1 MKRVTFRALAV
12 TIKTVRHTTLPRAA
26 LLLVLWAFLCT
37 ASVPAGGADEAD
49 KGEFETIFNG
59 KDLTGWVVTGC
70 VTDVEDG
77 ALVIKDGN
85 GFVRYDKELTDFVL
99 EIEWKPLRDKEY
111 DSGIYFRAPM
121 PTDQPWPDRYQI
133 NLKQGDE
140 GNLIGSKTARSEGL
154 AKPGEWNKFVLRVEG
169 KTASLEIN
177 GKPAWTTDEI
187 EPAKGYIGIQVEV
200 PGGGQYQFRN
210 IRLKTL

>member
-1 MKRVTFRALAV
+1 VRNTRLA
-12 TIKTVRHTTLPRAA
+12 RAA
-26 LLLVLWAFLCT
+26 LLLTLSALTCAT
-37 ASVPAGGADEAD
+37 PAPTRAED
-49 KGEFETIFNG
+49 KDQDGLEPIFNG

-99 EIEWKPLRDKEY
+99 EVEWKPLREKEY
-111 DSGIYFRAPM
+111 DSGIYFRAPL

-133 NLKQGDE
+133 NLKEGDE
-140 GNLIGSKTARSEGL
+140 GNLIGSKAARSEGL
-154 AKPGEWNKFVLRVEG
+154 VKHADWNAFRLTVRG

-187 EPAKGYIGIQVEV
+187 EPAKGCIGIQVEV

-210 IRLKTL
+210 IKLKTL